1 MIVLAEYNVEESDNR
16 GTDYTIVHLHSGET
30 IQVSMDYCIELITNM
45 IENNPEVRD
54 DFRHWDEDMKRRDKT
69 LYERR

>member
-1 MIVLAEYNVEESDNR
+1 MITLSEYNIDESDNR
-16 GTDYTIVHLHSGET
+16 GTDYTIVHLRTGEI
-30 IQVSMDYCIELITNM
+30 IQVSIDTCIELITNM

-54 DFRHWDEDMKRRDKT
+54 DFRHWDEDMKRRNKT